1 MKLRGI
7 ARGRETCEGTLLTA
21 FLYPLVTYLM
31 YIHVGKVLP
40 TYCYIVEMQQDS
52 KLQKVIAMAE
62 NSVIR
67 ARIDEN
73 IKNEAAAV
81 LADMGLSVSDAFRIL
96 LVRIAAEK
104 QFPFDIHVPNSLTAK
119 TLAASD
125 RGEDVVECKDK
136 ADLFQKLSL

>member
-1 MKLRGI
+1 
-7 ARGRETCEGTLLTA
+7 
-21 FLYPLVTYLM
+21 
-31 YIHVGKVLP
+31 
-40 TYCYIVEMQQDS
+40 
-52 KLQKVIAMAE
+52 MAE

-125 RGEDVVECKDK
+125 RYYREYTAKNKSYIQSLLNEPDK
-136 ADLFQKLSL
+136 

>member
-1 MKLRGI
+1 
-7 ARGRETCEGTLLTA
+7 
-21 FLYPLVTYLM
+21 M

-52 KLQKVIAMAE
+52 KLQKVIGMAE

-104 QFPFDIHVPNSLTAK
+104 QFPSDIHEPNSLTAK

-125 RGEDVVECKDK
+125 RGEDVVECKGK
-136 ADLFQKLSL
+136 ADLFQKLGL